1 MQYLLLVCRLLEV
14 CDQDIMQC
22 ASGLDRVDLSSRLRH
37 LQQHVSIFIDADV
50 KKEDVPLATNSKGF
64 HS

>member
-37 LQQHVSIFIDADV
+37 LQQHVSVFIDADV
-50 KKEDVPLATNSKGF
+50 KTMPLARNSNGF